1 MGEDIKINEVQQAN
15 DAAYIT
21 VILEDGTLGKIA
33 KADLVDLIRI
43 NMPTATHEYKG
54 LMDTSDLKNLS
65 GLISDNDN
73 VNADNLPNGFCRY
86 HQENY
91 KEYNYPA
98 VYGCIL
104 TIITDSVGFQMC
116 AQAWPQNLYIRQLW
130 DFWSDWKKISFTS

>member
-73 VNADNLPNGFCRY
+73 VNADNLPNGFLPLSSGKLQRIQLSSCIWLY
-86 HQENY
+86 S
-91 KEYNYPA
+91 YNNHRFC
-98 VYGCIL
+98 G
-104 TIITDSVGFQMC
+104 
-116 AQAWPQNLYIRQLW
+116 
-130 DFWSDWKKISFTS
+130 ISNVR

>member
-73 VNADNLPNGFCRY
+73 VNADNLPNGF
-86 HQENY
+86 
-91 KEYNYPA
+91 A
-98 VYGCIL
+98 VIIRKITKN
-104 TIITDSVGFQMC
+104 TIIQ
-116 AQAWPQNLYIRQLW
+116 LYMAVFLQ
-130 DFWSDWKKISFTS
+130 